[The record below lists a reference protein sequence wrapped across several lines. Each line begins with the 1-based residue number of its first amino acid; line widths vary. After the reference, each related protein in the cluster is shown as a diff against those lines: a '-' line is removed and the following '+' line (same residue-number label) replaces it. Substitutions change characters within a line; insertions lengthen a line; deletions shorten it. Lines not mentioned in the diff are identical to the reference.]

1 MRGVLLRERVGL
13 LRRERSGGA
22 ADQAA
27 DRDAA
32 THRLEDDPLNA
43 RMTVKHDAK
52 RITRVI
58 GIDPGVAA
66 CGIGDVDFFDQQRR
80 PHILETVRTSPSE
93 PLAARLHTI
102 WQRVGAVIT
111 ATGRPPAAVMAVEAQ
126 ARAQAGA
133 RERGTA
139 SYESLAVRDV
149 MGILRALAWQH
160 ELVLVEVEPVTWKA
174 CFGLPVTADKA
185 QVQRAVRALLGWTGR
200 LSEHAADSAGIALA
214 GARYFRSYA
223 VAARK

>member
-1 MRGVLLRERVGL
+1 V
-13 LRRERSGGA
+13 
-22 ADQAA
+22 
-27 DRDAA
+27 
-32 THRLEDDPLNA
+32 
-43 RMTVKHDAK
+43 TVKHDAK
-52 RITRVI
+52 RITRVV
-58 GIDPGVAA
+58 GIDPGLAA

-80 PHILETVRTSPSE
+80 PHLLETVRTSPSD

-102 WQRVGAVIT
+102 WRRVGAVIT
-111 ATGRPPAAVMAVEAQ
+111 ASGRPAPAVMAVEAQ

-139 SYESLAVRDV
+139 SYESQAVRDV

-160 ELVLVEVEPVTWKA
+160 GLVLVEVEPATWKS

-223 VAARK
+223 AAARK

>member
-1 MRGVLLRERVGL
+1 MSGVLLREGVGL
-13 LRRERSGGA
+13 LRRERRGSA
-22 ADQAA
+22 ADFTAN
-27 DRDAA
+27 RDDGAR
-32 THRLEDDPLNA
+32 RLEDDPLNS

-66 CGIGDVDFFDQQRR
+66 CGIGDVDFIDQQRR
-80 PHILETVRTSPSE
+80 PHLLETIRTPPSE
-93 PLAARLHTI
+93 PLAARLHVI
-102 WQRVGAVIT
+102 WRRVGDVIT
-111 ATGRPPAAVMAVEAQ
+111 AGGRPPAAVMAIEAQ

-139 SYESLAVRDV
+139 SYESQAVRDV

-160 ELVLVEVEPVTWKA
+160 GLVLVEVEPATWKS